1 MVEVLGLDGF
11 NAMSRED
18 AEHLL
23 RSCCSS
29 RAWARKVSAGRPYGS
44 IEELCLSADDALAA
58 LSESEV
64 DEALAGH
71 PRIGDRPVN
80 ESSRLEQSG
89 VASADERTLAA
100 LAEANRVYEE
110 RFGHVYLV
118 CATGKGC
125 DELLT
130 ILRDRLG
137 NAPAEER
144 RVVRSELGKINRIR
158 LDRLLRETER
168 DHGA

>member
-1 MVEVLGLDGF
+1 MVEVPGLDGF
-11 NAMSRED
+11 NALSGGR

-29 RAWARKVSAGRPYGS
+29 RTWAQKVSAGRPYGS
-44 IEELCLSADDALAA
+44 VEELYLAADDALAA

-71 PRIGDRPVN
+71 PRIGDRPAI
-80 ESSRLEQSG
+80 ESSRQEQSG
-89 VASADERTLAA
+89 VAGADERTLAA

-118 CATGKGC
+118 CATGKGGG
-125 DELLT
+125 ELLT
-130 ILRDRLG
+130 MLRDRLG
-137 NAPAEER
+137 NEPAEER

-158 LDRLLRETER
+158 LDRLLREAER
-168 DHGA
+168 DD

>member
-11 NAMSRED
+11 NALSRER

-23 RSCCSS
+23 RTCCSS

-44 IEELCLSADDALAA
+44 VEELCLAADDALAA
-58 LSESEV
+58 LSESDV

-71 PRIGDRPVN
+71 PRIGDRPAD

-118 CATGKGC
+118 CATGKGGN
-125 DELLT
+125 ELLT

-137 NAPAEER
+137 NEPAEER

-158 LDRLLRETER
+158 LERLLREAER
-168 DHGA
+168 DDQ

>member
-11 NAMSRED
+11 NALSRER

-29 RAWARKVSAGRPYGS
+29 GVWARKVSAGRPYGS
-44 IEELCLSADDALAA
+44 IEELCLAADDALAA

-71 PRIGDRPVN
+71 PRIGDRPAD

-89 VASADERTLAA
+89 VADADERTSAA

-118 CATGKGC
+118 CATGKGGG
-125 DELLT
+125 ELLT
-130 ILRDRLG
+130 MLRDRLG

-168 DHGA
+168 DH

>member
-1 MVEVLGLDGF
+1 MVEVLGLNGF
-11 NAMSRED
+11 NTLSRER
-18 AEHLL
+18 AERVL

-44 IEELCLSADDALAA
+44 IEELCLAADDALAA

-71 PRIGDRPVN
+71 PRIGDRPAI
-80 ESSRLEQSG
+80 ESSRQEQSG
-89 VASADERTLAA
+89 VAGADERTLAA

-118 CATGKGC
+118 CATGKGGG
-125 DELLT
+125 ELLT
-130 ILRDRLG
+130 MLRDRLG
-137 NAPAEER
+137 NEPADER

-168 DHGA
+168 DR

>member
-11 NAMSRED
+11 NALSREG
-18 AEHLL
+18 AGHLL

-29 RAWARKVSAGRPYGS
+29 RAWARKVSAGRPYRS

-71 PRIGDRPVN
+71 PRIGDRPAN

-89 VASADERTLAA
+89 VASADGRTLAA

-118 CATGKGC
+118 CATGKGG

-137 NAPAEER
+137 NEPAEER

-158 LDRLLRETER
+158 LERLLREAEG
-168 DHGA
+168 DH

>member
-11 NAMSRED
+11 NALSRER
-18 AEHLL
+18 AEQVL

-29 RAWARKVSAGRPYGS
+29 RAWVRKVTAGRPYGS
-44 IEELCLSADDALAA
+44 IEELCLAADDALAA
-58 LSESEV
+58 LTESEV

-71 PRIGDRPVN
+71 PRIGDRPAN
-80 ESSRLEQSG
+80 ESSRQEQSG
-89 VASADERTLAA
+89 VAGADERTLAA
-100 LAEANRVYEE
+100 LAEANHVYEE

-118 CATGKGC
+118 CATGKGGG
-125 DELLT
+125 ELLT
-130 ILRDRLG
+130 MLRDRLG
-137 NAPAEER
+137 NEPAEER

-168 DHGA
+168 DR

>member
-1 MVEVLGLDGF
+1 MVEVLGLDRF
-11 NAMSRED
+11 NALSREG
-18 AEHLL
+18 AENLL

-29 RAWARKVSAGRPYGS
+29 RAWARNVSAGRPYGS
-44 IEELCLSADDALAA
+44 VEELCLAADDALAV

-71 PRIGDRPVN
+71 PRIGDRPAN

-100 LAEANRVYEE
+100 LAEANRVYEQ

-118 CATGKGC
+118 CATGKDGG
-125 DELLT
+125 ELLT
-130 ILRDRLG
+130 MLRDRLG
-137 NAPAEER
+137 NEPAEER

-158 LDRLLRETER
+158 LERLLREAER
-168 DHGA
+168 DDQ

>member
-1 MVEVLGLDGF
+1 MVEVPGLDGF
-11 NAMSRED
+11 NALSGER

-29 RAWARKVSAGRPYGS
+29 RTWARKVSAGRPYGS
-44 IEELCLSADDALAA
+44 VEELYLAADDALAA

-71 PRIGDRPVN
+71 PRIGDRPAN
-80 ESSRLEQSG
+80 ESSQQEQAG
-89 VASADERTLAA
+89 VAGADERTLAA

-118 CATGKGC
+118 SATGRGSG
-125 DELLT
+125 ELLT
-130 ILRDRLG
+130 MLRDRLG
-137 NAPAEER
+137 NEPAEER

-158 LDRLLRETER
+158 LDRLLRQAER
-168 DHGA
+168 DH